1 MATVAS
7 RLLRAARNAS
17 LASRTAAAAASRA
30 SRSARA
36 PAAAAARAARLA
48 SASDTVALR
57 DSCPTRGDASGT
69 KPRGRDAP
77 RFCLVEYLSSAEYKR
92 LPVPDGALWAMYEC
106 WCKAHNEERDR
117 ADMAR
122 RFKIF
127 RCNAEDAHHWN
138 SHLPPDPE
146 EAAVLLRKR
155 EEVKLLLS
163 KGEDVSH
170 FDEWHLPTELGPFAD
185 GGDPFITE
193 SNMRLLKEIEETDGS
208 VQ

>member
-92 LPVPDGALWAMYEC
+92 LPDDVKYPTEPYGPCMSAGARLITRNATVPTWLAGSKYSDAMQRMRTTGT
-106 WCKAHNEERDR
+106 A
-117 ADMAR
+117 
-122 RFKIF
+122 IF
-127 RCNAEDAHHWN
+127 
-138 SHLPPDPE
+138 LQTQ
-146 EAAVLLRKR
+146 RKR
-155 EEVKLLLS
+155 
-163 KGEDVSH
+163 
-170 FDEWHLPTELGPFAD
+170 PFSF
-185 GGDPFITE
+185 GKE
-193 SNMRLLKEIEETDGS
+193 KRSNYFFQKARTSRTSMSGICRRN
-208 VQ
+208 